1 MNKSKI
7 ANSCQLK
14 NFESRLVDQVLDF
27 TIKDSKISKN
37 KILMKAFEGMRDK
50 FND

>member
-1 MNKSKI
+1 MKCNSKNKKEASAMNKSKI

-27 TIKDSKISKN
+27 TIKDYKISK
-37 KILMKAFEGMRDK
+37 K
-50 FND
+50 